1 MTEEELKKTRED
13 THAHRREVLA
23 FLMSVGMELL
33 ERGETHDES
42 KLHSPELEAFTRVRL
57 ELAEA
62 EYGSDEYKAALEA
75 LGPAL
80 DHHYKNNRHHPEHYA
95 DGVAG
100 MDCLDLVEM
109 MADWIAASRRRE
121 GSSPHLSLE
130 YNIKRFNI
138 DVDGQLA
145 SVLRNTLNRLLE
157 LEREAQEAEE

>member
-13 THAHRREVLA
+13 THAHRLQVLA

-57 ELAEA
+57 ELDGA
-62 EYGSDEYKAALEA
+62 EYGSDEYKEALEA

-80 DHHYKNNRHHPEHYA
+80 QHHYEHNRHHPEHYT

-100 MDCLDLVEM
+100 MDALDLVEM

-121 GSSPHLSLE
+121 GSTPHLSLE
-130 YNIKRFNI
+130 HNIERFGI
-138 DVDGQLA
+138 EGQLA

-157 LEREAQEAEE
+157 LERRVEEAEE